1 MYYCGEKKKMNEK
14 DKMVNGDIVR
24 YLLER
29 SANKDLKDKKQRT
42 VRDLI
47 KKNENKVILEQLLD
61 EVKPVKI

>member
-29 SANKDLKDKKQRT
+29 SANKDLKDKK
-42 VRDLI
+42 
-47 KKNENKVILEQLLD
+47 
-61 EVKPVKI
+61 